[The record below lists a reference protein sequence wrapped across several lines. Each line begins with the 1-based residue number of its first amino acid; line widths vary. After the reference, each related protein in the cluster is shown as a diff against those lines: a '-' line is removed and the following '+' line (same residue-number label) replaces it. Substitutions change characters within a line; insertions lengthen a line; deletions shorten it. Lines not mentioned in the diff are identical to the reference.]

1 MYLLNSP
8 CLKGLFDL
16 LNQNSIVA
24 VWRLW
29 ERQDVVKPVKL
40 GVSKQVGSDVAE
52 HCSLIVFLLLETA
65 HDHPQRGTEPSGAK
79 LADHMFT
86 VCIVETGLE
95 WGTRFFLEEITIS
108 L

>member
-1 MYLLNSP
+1 M
-8 CLKGLFDL
+8 
-16 LNQNSIVA
+16 
-24 VWRLW
+24 
-29 ERQDVVKPVKL
+29 
-40 GVSKQVGSDVAE
+40 AE
-52 HCSLIVFLLLETA
+52 HCSLIVLLLLETE